1 MPIAARHVKD
11 AAPQL
16 APLATLT
23 VRRTDSPVLMSSLQQ
38 KRVAEMMA
46 RFDAGHRAYVAWYD
60 GEPAAF
66 GWVATRSAEIGELRV
81 SFSLPQRDRYLW
93 NFVTQPAFR
102 GLGIYPRL
110 LAAIV
115 AAERLEAD
123 RFWIIAAPE
132 NQASETGMVKA
143 GFTPLAELSFD
154 ALGRAAVSALID
166 GGGTAA
172 AALLGV
178 PEISGDLSLCWRCV
192 RAGNLMTGCASG
204 TCRCDYQ
211 KKEQACAA

>member
-1 MPIAARHVKD
+1 MIAARHVKD
-11 AAPQL
+11 AAPRL
-16 APLATLT
+16 TSLPTLI
-23 VRRTDSPVLMSSLQQ
+23 VRRTDSPVLMASLQQ
-38 KRVAEMMA
+38 KRVVEMMA

-66 GWVATRSAEIGELRV
+66 GWVATRSAEIGELQV
-81 SFSLPQRDRYLW
+81 KFALASRDRYLW
-93 NFVTQPAFR
+93 NFVTLPAFR

-110 LAAIV
+110 LDAIV
-115 AAERLEAD
+115 ESERVAAD

-132 NQASETGMVKA
+132 NHASESGIVKA
-143 GFTPLAELSFD
+143 GFTTLAELSFD
-154 ALGRAAVSALID
+154 TAGRPAVSALVV
-166 GGGTAA
+166 GGGSAA
-172 AALLGV
+172 AQLLGV

-192 RAGNLMTGCASG
+192 RAGNAVSGCSSG

>member
-1 MPIAARHVKD
+1 MIAARHVKD
-11 AAPQL
+11 AAPRL
-16 APLATLT
+16 APLHTFV
-23 VRRTDSPVLMSSLQQ
+23 VRRTDSPLLIASLQG
-38 KRVAEMMA
+38 KRMVDMMA

-66 GWVATRSAEIGELRV
+66 GWVATRSADIGELQV
-81 SFSLPQRDRYLW
+81 KFTLPSRDRYLW
-93 NFVTQPAFR
+93 NFVTQPGFR

-115 AAERLEAD
+115 DAERAEAD

-132 NQASETGMVKA
+132 NHASESGIVKA
-143 GFTPLAELSFD
+143 GFTTLAELSFD
-154 ALGRAAVSALID
+154 GAGRPAVRAMVA

-178 PEISGDLSLCWRCV
+178 PEISGDLAQCWRCA
-192 RAGNLMTGCASG
+192 RAGNAMAGCASG
-204 TCRCDYQ
+204 SCRCDYQ